1 MEVSPQISSV
11 DGALCVQTDT
21 TIVFT
26 AKEGNANILGKTMPT
41 YNANTQRIIS
51 DFLMKIF
58 WLKHLARIFGIVDS
72 LLLLALGLS
81 VI

>member
-1 MEVSPQISSV
+1 MEASPQISSV

-21 TIVFT
+21 AIVFT

-58 WLKHLARIFGIVDS
+58 
-72 LLLLALGLS
+72 
-81 VI
+81 